1 LRAVEGGGLKCVGFC
16 HGSIRILNQELTFI
30 TDIPSVNTQVSS
42 LVVKLENARA
52 IRKLL
57 TFLAVLVFVALVLT
71 LNFNVK
77 ASFPEYERYVHTYV
91 EPQGNWTYM
100 EKPTFPVMFNEDQI
114 EIGQNWSVVCPIEAN
129 RSYHVYC
136 YGKWVNNGSEPKTDY
151 DIYVYNPLGE
161 MESYHTESAGLPEHL
176 GTTVDEAFFVPKYSG
191 NYTFVI
197 VNDARESSGAQAAT
211 FMIIEDVE
219 CNIWHERYVEGKGV
233 DSLPV
238 FNTTWGYEFVTERQ
252 HVEVWV
258 KVPPTLD
265 MYEARLYLMADP
277 KVQNETIL
285 NDVPLAWE
293 PGLYG
298 EKNVTDGGYKYGGY
312 NLESQKFRG
321 VAYASC
327 EFYEQEMFLNWT
339 SPHAGKSLYHLVLI
353 GEAGNGT
360 VEFLVKTE
368 FGAAGLKPSIVP
380 NRVFPQNETVIA
392 YVSNS
397 TDLVNATLEY
407 STDNWGNVTAVPM
420 EIVGDRMCNA
430 TILGQNASTKVTY
443 KIEAEDVLK
452 NVLFANGSYV
462 VKYPS
467 ALNLTLV
474 HESVHIGEN
483 ITVKGYLTP
492 EIGNLSVTVYFDSQ
506 NGTRK
511 IESHTLNDGTF
522 SVGFQT
528 EQVGSWEAQAR
539 FDGDESFY
547 PSSSQSLTIIVEEPT
562 FIMKYSLYI
571 GGGAAAAAIVSAVI
585 YIKKFK
591 Q

>member
-1 LRAVEGGGLKCVGFC
+1 MEGGGLKCVGFC
-16 HGSIRILNQELTFI
+16 HGSIRILNQELAFI

-77 ASFPEYERYVHTYV
+77 ASFPEYELYVHTYV

-100 EKPTFPVMFNEDQI
+100 EKPTFPVMFNESQI

-136 YGKWVNNGSEPKTDY
+136 YGKWVNNGSESKTDY
-151 DIYVYNPLGE
+151 DIYVYNSLGE

-238 FNTTWGYEFVTERQ
+238 FNTTWAYEFVTERQ

-258 KVPPTLD
+258 KFPPTLD
-265 MYEARLYLMADP
+265 MYEARLYLMADQ

-312 NLESQKFRG
+312 NLESQEFRG

-327 EFYEQEMFLNWT
+327 EFYGQEMFLNWT
-339 SPHAGKSLYHLVLI
+339 SPHTGKSLYHLVLI
-353 GEAGNGT
+353 GETGNGT

-368 FGAAGLKPSIVP
+368 FGAAGLRLSIVP

-407 STDNWGNVTAVPM
+407 STDNWGNVTVVPM

-443 KIEAEDVLK
+443 KVEAEDVLK

-474 HESVHIGEN
+474 QESVHIGEN

-506 NGTRK
+506 NGTKK

-528 EQVGSWEAQAR
+528 QQVGSWEAQAR

-571 GGGAAAAAIVSAVI
+571 GGGAIAAAIVSAVI